1 MSKIKIV
8 VWVIILGLIVTLFL
22 QNETLFL
29 SKQPLS
35 FDLYFINK
43 LQTPELPVAVYFLA
57 ALIIGL
63 LISYFFSLSDRF
75 KSRKKIK
82 GLITTLDT
90 QREEVV
96 ILKKEVEGLKNAA
109 PAAPT
114 VASSV
119 APEPAAPVAPPTEP
133 EITSKDDIKPWQPI
147 ESDTDE
153 KPLSLSNI
161 EESQDEA
168 EEIKSN
174 EGEDKH

>member
-8 VWVIILGLIVTLFL
+8 IWVIILGLTVTLFL

-29 SKQPLS
+29 SKQTLS

-82 GLITTLDT
+82 GLITNLDA

-96 ILKKEVEGLKNAA
+96 ILRKEVEELKNAA
-109 PAAPT
+109 PAPT

-119 APEPAAPVAPPTEP
+119 AKEPAAPVAPPAEP
-133 EITSKDDIKPWQPI
+133 EITSKDDP
-147 ESDTDE
+147 DE

-161 EESQDEA
+161 EESKDEA
-168 EEIKSN
+168 EETKSN